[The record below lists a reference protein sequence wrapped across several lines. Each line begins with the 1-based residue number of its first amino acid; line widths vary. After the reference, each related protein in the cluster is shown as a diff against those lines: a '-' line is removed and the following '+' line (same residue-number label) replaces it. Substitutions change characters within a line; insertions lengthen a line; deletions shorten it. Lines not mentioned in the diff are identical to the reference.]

1 MTDSRELGTAVA
13 VNVARKGLALKA
25 GIVIAVLF
33 LVYLLVSGPVLMI
46 ASTKSNPALAACG
59 PTGTTGGAPVASAK
73 DRAEQVKNAKLI
85 DAAVQKAGFSGKAS
99 RIAIITAYGEST
111 LFNLDYGDQINGV
124 RNPDGSLAT
133 SFGLFQQQTSQGWGT
148 KEQVMNP
155 EHATLSFLLGPKHDG
170 KSGLAAVGG
179 WEDSSYI
186 SSVIHTVQRNAD
198 KDHYTKFVGPADS
211 IIKDAGIDV
220 SRPAKGGGDV
230 TVVNA
235 VNKADLTACGGQP
248 GKIGETADDYPFKDV
263 TPGPGIYVADPLGYY
278 YGECTSFAAWRL
290 NRDAAAT
297 SAPYRYTSAEGFLFG
312 NAKEWKE
319 GWLSRGWKVSKT
331 PVPGSIAWWGA
342 YGGGTAQEPQFGV
355 GTNGHVAYVQSVTT
369 DGKAVIEEYNNEYYA
384 PPGHRYSVRPEPV
397 DASQINAFLL
407 PPSK

>member
-13 VNVARKGLALKA
+13 VNVARKGIALKA

-46 ASTKSNPALAACG
+46 ASTKSNPALAACA
-59 PTGTTGGAPVASAK
+59 PTGTTGGAPVAAGQ

-85 DAAVQKAGFSGKAS
+85 DAAAQKAGFSGKAS

-111 LFNLDYGDQINGV
+111 LFNLDYGDQVNGV
-124 RNPDGSLAT
+124 RNADGSLAT

-148 KEQVMNP
+148 KEQVMDP

-170 KSGLAAVGG
+170 KSGLSAVLH

-186 SSVIHTVQRNAD
+186 SSVIHSVQRNSD
-198 KDHYTKFVGPADS
+198 RDHYTKFVGPADS
-211 IIKDAGIDV
+211 VIKEAGIDV
-220 SRPAKGGGDV
+220 SRPSKGGTGI
-230 TVVNA
+230 TA
-235 VNKADLTACGGQP
+235 VNVGTNTDLGACGGTP
-248 GKIGETADDYPFKDV
+248 GKIGETKDDYPFKDV
-263 TPGPGIYVADPLGYY
+263 TPGPGIYVQDPLGYY

-290 NRDAAAT
+290 NRDAGAT
-297 SAPYRYTSAEGFLFG
+297 GAPYKYTSAKGFLFG
-312 NAKEWKE
+312 NAKEWKD

-331 PVPGSIAWWGA
+331 PVPGAIAWWGA
-342 YGGGTAQEPQFGV
+342 YGGGTADAPLFGV

-369 DGKAVIEEYNNEYYA
+369 DGKAVIEEYNNEYYG

-397 DASQINAFLL
+397 DASQINGFLL
-407 PPSK
+407 PPG